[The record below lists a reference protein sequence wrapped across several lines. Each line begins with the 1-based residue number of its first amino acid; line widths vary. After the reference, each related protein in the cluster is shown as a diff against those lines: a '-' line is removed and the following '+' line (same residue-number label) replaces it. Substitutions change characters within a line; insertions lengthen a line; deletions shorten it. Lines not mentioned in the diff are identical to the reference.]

1 MKIIDLF
8 SGVGGLSLGFEQAGF
23 EITWTNEY
31 DKDFA
36 KLHALGITSWRL
48 SNGNKIKA
56 EIFNTKSISPVFL
69 GITPFK

>member
-1 MKIIDLF
+1 MNKIPILSFF
-8 SGVGGLSLGFEQAGF
+8 SGGGLMDMGFEQAGF

-56 EIFNTKSISPVFL
+56 EIFATIMDSSI
-69 GITPFK
+69 